1 MIAEDLRESASP
13 PGSTMRFTEHFAR
26 IAVGLFGAAMVIF
39 AIIVSVETVGRKFF
53 NVSFQGVDELG
64 GYVLAVT
71 SSLAFSLALI
81 DRAHIRIDLFHRL
94 FPAPLR
100 RTLDLSSVLITALF
114 ALLLVYAAWLTLQET
129 IEFRSTAPT
138 PWATPLIWP
147 QSLWLAALAVF
158 ALFGI
163 AATARAVRLAASGR
177 WRELDRAYGPKGTE
191 EEIQEELA
199 DLQRR

>member
-1 MIAEDLRESASP
+1 MTVASSASSP
-13 PGSTMRFTEHFAR
+13 PGRRGRFTEGFGQAT
-26 IAVGLFGAAMVIF
+26 VGLFGIVMVTF
-39 AIIVSVETVGRKFF
+39 AIIVTIETIGRKFF
-53 NVSFQGVDELG
+53 NISFQGVDELG

-94 FPAPLR
+94 LPRPIQR
-100 RTLDLSSVLITALF
+100 MLDLSSTTLMTLF
-114 ALLLVYAAWLTLQET
+114 ALLLAYAGWQTVQET
-129 IEFRSTAPT
+129 VEFGSTAPT

-147 QSLWLAALAVF
+147 QSLWFAALAVF
-158 ALFGI
+158 ALFAL
-163 AATARAVRLAASGR
+163 AATARAFRLAAAGR

-191 EEIQEELA
+191 EEICEELA

>member
-1 MIAEDLRESASP
+1 
-13 PGSTMRFTEHFAR
+13 MRFTEQFAR
-26 IAVGLFGAAMVIF
+26 VAVGLFGAAMVIF
-39 AIIVSVETVGRKFF
+39 SVIVSVETVGRKFF
-53 NVSFQGVDELG
+53 NISFQGVDELG

-94 FPAPLR
+94 FPTPLR
-100 RTLDLSSVLITALF
+100 RILDLASIVMIALF
-114 ALLLVYAAWLTLQET
+114 AVLLVYAAWLMLQET

-158 ALFGI
+158 AVFGL
-163 AATARAVRLAASGR
+163 AASARALWLAASGR
-177 WRELDRAYGPKGTE
+177 WRELDREYGPKGTE
-191 EEIQEELA
+191 EEIREELA
-199 DLQRR
+199 DLERR